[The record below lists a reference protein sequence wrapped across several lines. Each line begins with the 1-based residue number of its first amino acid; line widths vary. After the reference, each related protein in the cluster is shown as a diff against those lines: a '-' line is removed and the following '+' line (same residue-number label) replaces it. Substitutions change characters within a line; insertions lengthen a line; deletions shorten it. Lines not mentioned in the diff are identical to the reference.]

1 MISHR
6 TQRNYAIAESFVDEL
21 VRCGL
26 RHACLSPGSRSTPL
40 ALSLAR
46 HEGIKAWVHLDERP
60 AAFFALGLARALGQP
75 VAIVCTSGTAA
86 ANLFPAVVEA
96 YYARVPLLVLTA
108 DRPAEVWGWGANQ
121 TIDQTR
127 IYGSHAKWSVNLS
140 PPVAAADLLRY
151 VRATGCRAVASAV
164 RAPAG
169 PVHVNMPFGE
179 PLVPE
184 EARDGSELGAF
195 AADTQSLEGRPGG
208 EPYLD
213 AVQGTRRL
221 GGQELR
227 WLAESLRGARRGLIV
242 CGAQED
248 MAFPAAVSSLASRLG
263 YPVLADPLSQVRC
276 GVHERGLVIDC
287 YDAFLRNEALCRALA
302 PQVMLRFGS
311 IPTSQAALNFL
322 RRHAR
327 ARQILVDD
335 GSWPDPIHVASEIIC
350 ADARAV
356 AEDLAGVVEQE
367 PDPEWADRWRAASEL
382 AGRAVAA
389 EMENIGELFEGR
401 IFRELAFLLP
411 GKAALFAGNSM
422 PVRDMDSFFP
432 SVSNQ
437 VRFAGN
443 RGASGIDGVVS
454 TALGFSA
461 GLPGPLVLV
470 VGDLS
475 FYHDMNGLFSA
486 KKNRLAATIIL
497 VNNDGGGI
505 FSFLPQKRYPEYFET
520 YFGTPHG
527 LAFEPVARLYGL
539 EFRRVTSWEEFRSLL
554 SEDIGRAGTR
564 ILEVRT
570 DRERNVE
577 LHRRV
582 WSAASEAVEPA
593 AEEWR

>member
-1 MISHR
+1 MPYR
-6 TQRNYAIAESFVDEL
+6 TQRNYAIAESLVDEL
-21 VRCGL
+21 VRLGL
-26 RHACLSPGSRSTPL
+26 SHACLSPGSRSTPL
-40 ALSLAR
+40 VLSLAR
-46 HEGIKAWVHLDERP
+46 HEGLKTWVHLDERS
-60 AAFFALGLARALGQP
+60 AAFFALGLARALSQP

-86 ANLFPAVVEA
+86 ANFFPAVVEA
-96 YYARVPLLVLTA
+96 YHARVPLLVLTA

-140 PPVAAADLLRY
+140 PPDALADLLRY
-151 VRATGCRAVASAV
+151 VRATGCRAVATAIQ
-164 RAPAG
+164 APAG
-169 PVHVNMPFGE
+169 PVHVNIPFGE

-184 EARDGSELGAF
+184 EATGDSELGASF
-195 AADTQSLEGRPGG
+195 AGIETLEGRPTGK
-208 EPYLD
+208 PYLG

-221 GGQELR
+221 GGEELR
-227 WLAESLRGARRGLIV
+227 SLAQSLRGVKRGLIV

-248 MAFPAAVSSLASRLG
+248 LKFPVAVSSLAARLG

-276 GVHERGLVIDC
+276 GAHERGLIMDC
-287 YDAFLRNEALCRALA
+287 YDALLRNEALCRAFA
-302 PQVMLRFGS
+302 PEVILRFGQV
-311 IPTSQAALNFL
+311 PTSQALLNFL
-322 RRHAR
+322 RLHAS
-327 ARQILVDD
+327 ARQVLIDD
-335 GSWPDPIHVASEIIC
+335 GGWPDPIHVASEILC

-356 AEDLAGVVEQE
+356 AQELAGAAERE
-367 PDPEWADRWRAASEL
+367 PDPQWADRWRTASEL

-389 EMENIGELFEGR
+389 ELKNMGELFEGK

-411 GKAALFAGNSM
+411 EKAALFAGNSM
-422 PVRDMDSFFP
+422 PVRDMDTFFP
-432 SVSNQ
+432 SVSKQ

-443 RGASGIDGVVS
+443 RGASGIDGVLS

-461 GLPGPLVLV
+461 AIPEPLVLV

-475 FYHDMNGLFSA
+475 FYHDMNGLFA
-486 KKNRLAATIIL
+486 VKKNRLAATIIL

-505 FSFLPQKRYPEYFET
+505 FSFLPQRRYPEYFET

-527 LAFEPVARLYGL
+527 LAFETAARLYGV
-539 EFRRVTSWEEFRSLL
+539 EFRQVKSWEEFPSLL
-554 SEDIGRAGTR
+554 SESIGKPGTR

-582 WSAASEAVEPA
+582 WSAVSEAVDSVA
-593 AEEWR
+593 KEWQ

>member
-1 MISHR
+1 MMLHR
-6 TQRNYAIAESFVDEL
+6 PQRNYAIAESFVDEL
-21 VRCGL
+21 VRLGL

-46 HEGIKAWVHLDERP
+46 NKGIKTWVHMDERS
-60 AAFFALGLARALGQP
+60 AAFFALGLARALCQP

-86 ANLFPAVVEA
+86 ANFFPAVVEA
-96 YYARVPLLVLTA
+96 YHARVPLLVLTA
-108 DRPAEVWGWGANQ
+108 DRPVEVWGWGANQ

-140 PPVAAADLLRY
+140 LPDVVPDGLRY
-151 VRATGCRAVASAV
+151 VRATGCRAVATAV
-164 RAPAG
+164 QAPAG
-169 PVHVNMPFGE
+169 PVHVNIPFGE

-184 EARDGSELGAF
+184 AAGSPELGTSS
-195 AADTQSLEGRPGG
+195 ADVEAVEGRAAGK
-208 EPYLD
+208 PYLD
-213 AVQGTRRL
+213 AVQGTRQLR
-221 GGQELR
+221 GEELR
-227 WLAESLRGARRGLIV
+227 SLAQSLRGLKRGLII
-242 CGAQED
+242 CGPQD
-248 MAFPAAVSSLASRLG
+248 DPRFPAAVSSLAAGLG

-276 GVHERGLVIDC
+276 GAHERGLIVDC
-287 YDAFLRNEALCRALA
+287 YDAFLRNETLCRAFA
-302 PQVMLRFGS
+302 PEIILRFGS

-322 RRHAR
+322 RQHVR
-327 ARQILVDD
+327 ARQILIDE
-335 GSWPDPIHVASEIIC
+335 GGWPDPIHVASEILC

-356 AEDLAGVVEQE
+356 AEDLTGLAKRE
-367 PDPEWADRWRAASEL
+367 PDQGWVDHWRAASEL

-389 EMENIGELFEGR
+389 ELQNIGELFEGK

-411 GKAALFAGNSM
+411 EKAALFAGNSM

-437 VRFAGN
+437 IRFGGN
-443 RGASGIDGVVS
+443 RGASGIDGVLS

-461 GLPGPLVLV
+461 ALSEPLVLV

-475 FYHDMNGLFSA
+475 FYHDMNGLLAA
-486 KKNRLAATIIL
+486 KKNRLKATIIL

-505 FSFLPQKRYPEYFET
+505 FSFLPQKRHPEYFET

-527 LAFEPVARLYGL
+527 LAFKPAARLYGL
-539 EFRRVTSWEEFRSLL
+539 EFREVKSWEEFRSLL
-554 SEDIGRAGTR
+554 CESISKPGTR

-577 LHRRV
+577 LHHRV
-582 WSAASEAVEPA
+582 WSAVSRAVEPCLREA
-593 AEEWR
+593 I